1 MACESSGTVRSAFR
15 EKGHEA
21 FSVDILPSDDNSKY
35 HIQDDVRNHL
45 LERWDLMIAH
55 PPCTFMCNSGVSWL
69 HKDDSRWDEL
79 KKAYEFFL
87 ELKNSNIPKIA
98 IENPIPHKYA
108 TKFIGRYNQVLQP
121 YQYGH
126 PEQKATCL
134 WLKNLPRLIPTDNK
148 FYEMKKL
155 PKSEAQRIHMTPPG
169 PDRWKIRSKT
179 FDGIANAMSEQWGN
193 KPLQTQLSL
202 FG

>member
-1 MACESSGTVRSAFR
+1 MACEYSGVVRQKFR
-15 EKGHEA
+15 DRGHNA
-21 FSVDILPSDDNSKY
+21 WSCDILPADDNSPF
-35 HIQDDVRNHL
+35 HIQDDVRNYL
-45 LERWDLMIAH
+45 QLPWDLMIAH

-69 HKDDSRWDEL
+69 HKDDDRWDDL
-79 KKAYEFFL
+79 KAAYEFFL
-87 ELKNSNIPKIA
+87 ELKNANIPRIA

-108 TKFIGRYNQVLQP
+108 TKFIGKYTQMIQP

-134 WLKNLPRLIPTDNK
+134 WLKNLPRLVPTKNT

-179 FDGIANAMSEQWGN
+179 FEGIAEAMAEQWGN
-193 KPLQTQLSL
+193 NPIQTQLN
-202 FG
+202 F

>member
-1 MACESSGTVRSAFR
+1 MACESSGVVRRAFA
-15 EKGHEA
+15 EEDHEA
-21 FSVDILPSDDNSKY
+21 YSCDILPSDDNSKF
-35 HIQDDVRNHL
+35 HIQDDVTNHL
-45 LERWDLMIAH
+45 DEDWDLMIAH

-69 HKDDSRWDEL
+69 HKDDKRWDEL

-87 ELKNSNIPKIA
+87 VLKNANIPKIA

-108 TKFIGRYNQVLQP
+108 MKYTGRYTQLLQP
-121 YQYGH
+121 YQFGH

-134 WLKNLPRLIPTDNK
+134 WLKNLPRLVTTDNR
-148 FYEMKKL
+148 FHEMKKL

-169 PDRWKIRSKT
+169 PDRWKIRSRT
-179 FDGIANAMSEQWGN
+179 YEGIAKAMSDQWGN